1 MEVRPQFA
9 GDLGFISLA
18 DTFQI
23 LGSNHSTGILYIKS
37 PHVESP
43 GIIYF
48 ENGNPVNA
56 SIGSLY
62 GLDAVYALFGWAEGT
77 FEFRNERVY
86 AGRVIEQNRMQ
97 IVLDALRMLDDGLI
111 RRVGPEQDIS
121 EELEDKKQ
129 SPLVIRRSFVDYLYV
144 IDEEEIPDG
153 AALVDEGAHGKWIWV
168 VLEGTVKITRETS
181 TGPMTIA
188 QLGEGCF
195 IGSITSFLFSDYVRS
210 ATVRAVGNVRMGLL
224 DSQRLHEEYSMLS
237 PDFKGLLLSLAGRLR
252 KVSDRAVELS
262 ENDPRT
268 GEAALDKKAIIK
280 QGSGVNEV
288 FSIMNGETYVIGETS
303 NGRIPLVTLK
313 KGDFLGRVP
322 FLDMGHEPRSAT
334 VLGSD
339 DLELRLID
347 VGRLQQEFDGLSGT
361 LKSLIEHSC
370 NAVAVTTRLIYKM
383 HEGHRTDP

>member
-9 GDLGFISLA
+9 GDLSFISLA

-23 LGSNHSTGILYIKS
+23 LGSNHSTGILHLKS

-48 ENGNPVNA
+48 DNGNPINA
-56 SIGSLY
+56 SFGSLY

-111 RRVGPEQDIS
+111 RRIGSEQDV
-121 EELEDKKQ
+121 LEDSEAKKE
-129 SPLVIRRSFVDYLYV
+129 SPLVIKRSFVDYLYV

-168 VLEGTVKITRETS
+168 VLEGTVRVTRETS
-181 TGPMTIA
+181 TGPITIA

-237 PDFKGLLLSLAGRLR
+237 RDFKGLLLSLAGRLR

-262 ENDPRT
+262 ENKPRAS
-268 GEAALDKKAIIK
+268 EAPHDKKVIVK
-280 QGSGVNEV
+280 QSSGINEV
-288 FSIMNGETYVIGETS
+288 FSIMNGEAYVICETS
-303 NGRIPLVTLK
+303 NGRIPLITLN
-313 KGDFLGRVP
+313 KGDILGRVP
-322 FLDMGHEPRSAT
+322 FLDIGHEPRSAT
-334 VLGSD
+334 VLGSE

-347 VGRLQQEFDGLSGT
+347 VGKLQQEFNGLSGT

-370 NAVAVTTRLIYKM
+370 NSVALTTRLIYKM
-383 HEGHRTDP
+383 QEGHRADP